1 MSLRAFAAISLVGWL
16 LSATSVLGQGYP
28 KQPINLI
35 IPLAPGDATDVAG
48 RTIGEGLSRLLKV
61 PVVAVNRPGAGGT
74 IGTDSAVKA
83 PKDGYTILITNNAS
97 MVFNRVLTPEAVPY
111 DPYKDLTPLGMA
123 ARTPIILAVHK
134 DAPFKNFAEM
144 IDYGKKNP
152 GGIRIGT
159 VGPGSVG
166 HFTVEIV
173 NSISP
178 ADMTMIPFKGAGP
191 ARDRC
196 AWAAISR
203 ALPRLRASSPSIS
216 RPAPCAAS
224 SRRARCPNSRRSQP
238 WRSWATNKILLGV
251 WSAFFAPAG
260 VPADVS
266 KILIAALE
274 KVIKDPAVA
283 TRLGNLGMVADY
295 ESPDKLIAEIRE
307 EHRAVEQ
314 IAKKAGLIK

>member
-1 MSLRAFAAISLVGWL
+1 MNRRLLIFVTLLLFLFLPNSLRA
-16 LSATSVLGQGYP
+16 QGYP

-48 RTIGEGLSRLLKV
+48 RTIGEGLSKLLKV

-97 MVFNRVLTPEAVPY
+97 LVFNRILTPETVPY
-111 DPYKDLTPLGMA
+111 DPFKDLTPIGMA
-123 ARTPIILAVHK
+123 VRTPIILAVHK
-134 DAPFKNFAEM
+134 DVPFKNFAEM
-144 IDYGKKNP
+144 AEYGKKNP
-152 GGIRIGT
+152 GNIRIGT

-173 NSISP
+173 NSLST

-191 ARDRC
+191 AVT
-196 AWAAISR
+196 AALGGHIEGAAAAQGVVAEHLKAGTMR
-203 ALPRLRASSPSIS
+203 GIVASTRMPEFPQI
-216 RPAPCAAS
+216 PTLVQLGHKQ
-224 SRRARCPNSRRSQP
+224 N
-238 WRSWATNKILLGV
+238 LLGV

-260 VPADVS
+260 VPAEVS
-266 KILIAALE
+266 KTLIAALE
-274 KVIKDPAVA
+274 KVMKDPAVA
-283 TRLGNLGMVADY
+283 ARLANLGMVVDY
-295 ESPDKLIAEIRE
+295 EAPDKLIAEIRE
-307 EHRAVEQ
+307 EHRTVEQ